1 PQGATAQALK
11 RALNARTRERAN
23 ARTRERANALTTA
36 AVVLDRRAHGVD
48 VVRVVVVM
56 ERQARD
62 VAAWTDDDVTLSQ
75 PLRQIRSV
83 FVDERDLGSAGSRLD
98 REAELFSL
106 GSELTRGVLGEVSD
120 VRVHVLWVQA
130 ADEGHSGVSGVERG
144 HVGRTGFEPP
154 RLIRKVEV
162 ARSEAHRIDAH
173 EPPRQ
178 GGWPIGIR
186 W

>member
-1 PQGATAQALK
+1 TAEARSE
-11 RALNARTRERAN
+11 RANARTRERVN

-83 FVDERDLGSAGSRLD
+83 FVDERDLGSARSRLD
-98 REAELFSL
+98 REAELFPL
-106 GSELTRGVLGEVSD
+106 GSKLTRGVIREQSD
-120 VRVHVLWVQA
+120 ARVHILLIQA
-130 ADEGHSGVSGVERG
+130 AD
-144 HVGRTGFEPP
+144 
-154 RLIRKVEV
+154 
-162 ARSEAHRIDAH
+162 
-173 EPPRQ
+173 
-178 GGWPIGIR
+178 
-186 W
+186 